1 MTPLILFLLYSAFCF
16 WVIVL
21 DGTEVLE
28 GWGAFAL
35 FGLFAATLTPS
46 ELKFYVGISWIVGL
60 VMLLFTLFSGTS
72 AG

>member
-1 MTPLILFLLYSAFCF
+1 MISLIVFLAYSAFCF

-21 DGTEVLE
+21 DGAEVLE

-35 FGLFAATLTPS
+35 FGLFAAALTPS

-60 VMLLFTLFSGTS
+60 VLMLITLFSGTS
-72 AG
+72 GG